1 MKNFIDLMG
10 NVTYSPKQIE
20 KRMQAMTN
28 AQWPKQRRER
38 ALRTGEQ
45 EALDAFFVDL
55 GGLKEQIVADNQL
68 LYQTIQY
75 EKALTR
81 LEQVILSEGR
91 AAYTYEEATGA
102 YTVDEETGEQV
113 ETMRTVEVPAIEPVP
128 LTIMENVYDEET
140 GELVGEQ
147 EVNNPLVVLDVTERE
162 MAQSVVDGADDA
174 VKQLAEER
182 NK

>member
-1 MKNFIDLMG
+1 MK
-10 NVTYSPKQIE
+10 Q
-20 KRMQAMTN
+20 
-28 AQWPKQRRER
+28 
-38 ALRTGEQ
+38 
-45 EALDAFFVDL
+45 
-55 GGLKEQIVADNQL
+55 
-68 LYQTIQY
+68 
-75 EKALTR
+75 
-81 LEQVILSEGR
+81 GR
-91 AAYTYEEATGA
+91 AAYTYEEPTGT
-102 YTVDEETGEQV
+102 YTYDEKTGEQV

-147 EVNNPLVVLDVTERE
+147 EVNNPAVVLDVTERG